1 MSEITFY
8 THPMSRGRVVR
19 WMLEEIGVPY
29 TVETMQFGPEMKTP
43 EYLAINPMGKVPAIK
58 HGNTVVTE
66 VAAICAYLADQF
78 PEKNLAPPP
87 HSMERGPYYRWLFFM
102 AGPFEMATSALAYG
116 WKIDSSNAQAVG
128 CGRVEDSVNT
138 LEKVLGQNPY
148 ICGDHFTAAD
158 VLVSSYL
165 WWETMQKNIPQNEVF
180 QDYIKRT
187 ESRPAAQ
194 RANELDD
201 ALAEHMSEGHLPVT
215 Q

>member
-29 TVETMQFGPEMKTP
+29 TVETMEFGPDMKTP

-78 PEKNLAPPP
+78 PDKGLAPSPQSP
-87 HSMERGPYYRWLFFM
+87 ERGPYYRWLFFM

-116 WKIDSSNAQAVG
+116 WKIDSSNALAVG
-128 CGRVEDSVNT
+128 CGRVEDSINT
-138 LEKVLGQNPY
+138 LERVLGQTPY
-148 ICGDHFTAAD
+148 ICGDQFTAAD

-180 QDYIKRT
+180 RDYIQRT

-194 RANELDD
+194 RANKLDD
-201 ALAEHMSEGHLPVT
+201 ALAEQMNVAT
-215 Q
+215 A

>member
-29 TVETMQFGPEMKTP
+29 TVKTMQFGPEMKTP

-102 AGPFEMATSALAYG
+102 AGPFEMATSALAYD

-138 LEKVLGQNPY
+138 LEKVLGQSPY

-180 QDYIKRT
+180 KDYIKRM

-201 ALAEHMSEGHLPVT
+201 ALAEQVSVTPV
-215 Q
+215 

>member
-1 MSEITFY
+1 MSELTFY

-19 WMLEEIGVPY
+19 WMLEEVGVPY

-116 WKIDSSNAQAVG
+116 WKIDSSNVQAVG

-138 LEKVLGQNPY
+138 LEKVLGQSLY

-187 ESRPAAQ
+187 ENRPAAQ

-201 ALAEHMSEGHLPVT
+201 ALAEQMGVTPV
-215 Q
+215 

>member
-1 MSEITFY
+1 MSELTFY

-116 WKIDSSNAQAVG
+116 WKIDSSNVQAVG
-128 CGRVEDSVNT
+128 FGRVEDSVNT
-138 LEKVLGQNPY
+138 LEKVLGQSPY

-187 ESRPAAQ
+187 ENRPAAQ

-201 ALAEHMSEGHLPVT
+201 ALAEHMSEGRLPVT

>member
-1 MSEITFY
+1 MSELTFY

-19 WMLEEIGVPY
+19 WMLEEVGVPY

-116 WKIDSSNAQAVG
+116 WKIDSSNVQAVG

-138 LEKVLGQNPY
+138 LEKVLGQSPY

-187 ESRPAAQ
+187 ENRPAAQ

-201 ALAEHMSEGHLPVT
+201 ALAEQMSAAMV
-215 Q
+215 

>member
-1 MSEITFY
+1 MSELTFY

-19 WMLEEIGVPY
+19 WMLEEVGVPY

-78 PEKNLAPPP
+78 PEKNLAPRP

-116 WKIDSSNAQAVG
+116 WKIDSSNVQAVG

-138 LEKVLGQNPY
+138 LEKVLGQSPY

-187 ESRPAAQ
+187 ENRPAAQ

>member
-1 MSEITFY
+1 MSGLTFY

-165 WWETMQKNIPQNEVF
+165 WWETMQKNIPQKEVF
-180 QDYIKRT
+180 QDYIKRM

-201 ALAEHMSEGHLPVT
+201 ALAEQMRAAAV
-215 Q
+215 

>member
-43 EYLAINPMGKVPAIK
+43 AYLAINPMGKVPAIK

-78 PEKNLAPPP
+78 PEKNLAPPSQSP
-87 HSMERGPYYRWLFFM
+87 ERGAYYRWLFFM

-128 CGRVEDSVNT
+128 CGRVEDSVDRKSTRLN
-138 LEKVLGQNPY
+138 
-148 ICGDHFTAAD
+148 
-158 VLVSSYL
+158 SSHVRISYA
-165 WWETMQKNIPQNEVF
+165 VF
-180 QDYIKRT
+180 CLK
-187 ESRPAAQ
+187 
-194 RANELDD
+194 
-201 ALAEHMSEGHLPVT
+201 
-215 Q
+215 

>member
-1 MSEITFY
+1 MSELTFY

-29 TVETMQFGPEMKTP
+29 TVETMQFGPEMKIP

-116 WKIDSSNAQAVG
+116 WKIDSSNVQAVG

-138 LEKVLGQNPY
+138 LEKVLGQSPY

-187 ESRPAAQ
+187 ENRPAAQ

-201 ALAEHMSEGHLPVT
+201 ALAEQMSAAMV
-215 Q
+215 

>member
-102 AGPFEMATSALAYG
+102 AGPFEMAASALAYD

-165 WWETMQKNIPQNEVF
+165 WWETMQKNIPLNEVF

>member
-1 MSEITFY
+1 
-8 THPMSRGRVVR
+8 
-19 WMLEEIGVPY
+19 MLEEVGVPY

-116 WKIDSSNAQAVG
+116 WKIDSSNVQAVG

-138 LEKVLGQNPY
+138 LEKVLGQSPY

-187 ESRPAAQ
+187 ENRPAAQ

-201 ALAEHMSEGHLPVT
+201 ALAEQMSAAMV
-215 Q
+215 